1 MIYRYHQ
8 LNSYLNLES
17 TKTDCFEL
25 AYNEMLYSYLNLES
39 TKTIFTFTQDG
50 RLLYSYLN
58 LESTKTSNSSILVFV
73 AQNHYKVLDLTRQ
86 YYSSKYFNNIGLTGS
101 IRNFIFIS
109 YWYKL
114 FNILNAT

>member
-1 MIYRYHQ
+1 MI
-8 LNSYLNLES
+8 NA
-17 TKTDCFEL
+17 K
-25 AYNEMLYSYLNLES
+25 LYSYLNLES
-39 TKTIFTFTQDG
+39 TKTISSNWIF
-50 RLLYSYLN
+50 RHMLYSYLN

-114 FNILNAT
+114 FNILNDT

>member
-1 MIYRYHQ
+1 
-8 LNSYLNLES
+8 
-17 TKTDCFEL
+17 
-25 AYNEMLYSYLNLES
+25 MLYSYLNLES
-39 TKTIFTFTQDG
+39 TKTDPEAFVNKHK
-50 RLLYSYLN
+50 LYSYLN

-101 IRNFIFIS
+101 IRNLIFIS